1 MLLIFPI
8 MTLFRAAYYF
18 PHFMCSV
25 CQSMY
30 TSQVPA
36 KFMEW
41 CVYQVI
47 AEAILWFA
55 SAELFMFLIIK
66 VLFMGMIQPVMP
78 IFWWLCLCYE
88 AYISSSS
95 ISSPFE
101 PKSIP
106 KGFSFCRT
114 RCIYSEFQLVGSFK
128 YLDSLCQHYF
138 HKQLL
143 SKTASLFIYLCPDVN
158 KSFLLLMRYVP

>member
-1 MLLIFPI
+1 MSGLFKFAAFMLLIFPI

-66 VLFMGMIQPVMP
+66 VLFMGMI
-78 IFWWLCLCYE
+78 
-88 AYISSSS
+88 
-95 ISSPFE
+95 
-101 PKSIP
+101 
-106 KGFSFCRT
+106 
-114 RCIYSEFQLVGSFK
+114 
-128 YLDSLCQHYF
+128 
-138 HKQLL
+138 
-143 SKTASLFIYLCPDVN
+143 
-158 KSFLLLMRYVP
+158 